1 MAQETAQYAALR
13 FQNDKIPDFGDIAL
27 DLVDRQIAAKERQY
41 QKDMAAVK
49 FQNEMVKNNQ
59 DVFYPSFENSG
70 IKNVDVYNSK
80 MAGLIKNQISQY
92 NQEFQNS
99 RQTPQDMQRYQMRV
113 AKLRGETQQY
123 NNNMKAVIAYGQKVT
138 ELGDKASA
146 VMYDNVMRIDNM
158 MQHGVPT
165 IDKNGNMVNASIF
178 VDEEGN
184 KQSENIKFSEMNSL
198 TSIHQMQDK
207 FGVATNAVKAF
218 GKDSRFIDDEGE
230 VVINTLLGKDGK
242 MQDSAKQIIRGDV
255 SALSDSDII
264 DLADQFDLEDP
275 IRDDSGRLVNKGD
288 LLRQI
293 GDKEIEYAESLLK
306 EKSYSD
312 EVAFKE
318 IDIRDKTYGLRLR
331 QLRQRQKESRG
342 SLPYRAA
349 YITDEMDTSGE
360 GKRIEYYM
368 KKDIAI
374 ESANLKEELKFNT
387 ILGQRGIDVQGDVN
401 ILSYKENDRFG
412 DQVKVQYT
420 IETGEGDRKEK
431 KVIEE
436 FIPLEARALELNNR
450 IRTRIGLNPR
460 SVDAKTY
467 YNTGTVPQGPTPT
480 STTTKKKP
488 AY

>member
-123 NNNMKAVIAYGQKVT
+123 NNNMKSVIAYGQKVT

-318 IDIRDKTYGLRLR
+318 IDLRDKTYGLRLK
-331 QLRQRQKESRG
+331 QLRQRQKETKG
-342 SLPYRAA
+342 TLPFQAA
-349 YITDEMDTSGE
+349 YITDDMDTSGE
-360 GKRIEYYM
+360 GRRIEYYM
-368 KKDIAI
+368 KKPLKV
-374 ESANLKEELKFNT
+374 EGFREANINFAQLTGEYT
-387 ILGQRGIDVQGDVN
+387 VDDVIGDVN
-401 ILSYKENDRFG
+401 VLAYKENDRFG
-412 DQVKVQYT
+412 DQVKIQFNVKD
-420 IETGEGDRKEK
+420 GEKTVK
-431 KVIEE
+431 KQMFV
-436 FIPLEARALELNNR
+436 PLQGQDIELNNL
-450 IRTRIGLNPR
+450 IRTRMGLDTR
-460 SVDAKTY
+460 SVSSDVYFSGRQPEPKRR
-467 YNTGTVPQGPTPT
+467 GELD
-480 STTTKKKP
+480 
-488 AY
+488 